1 MGKSSGDADARHLE
15 SAAVPP
21 AGLAAAGLR
30 PNCWWLDL
38 RARPLAMWGLLL
50 VASGL
55 VHAGIWAVTGG
66 SWEGPVT
73 WRKPILFGISGGL
86 TSLSMGWAW
95 SHLPRW
101 RFDPLL
107 ARSATLALVF
117 EVALIDLQCWR
128 GMASHFN
135 RTTRLDSLLYDAM
148 GLLILWVTA
157 VIVMITVRFF
167 RQPVSLPTAML
178 LAVRAGLVYLV
189 ISCLLGIW
197 VGINGDL
204 RVQQGLPPEQ
214 FGQAGVPKFPHGV
227 VIHALQWLPLLAW
240 ATTRANFSAT
250 TQLRLVS
257 LASRATGLLLVYAL
271 AATLLGYPR
280 FQAPP
285 QLLALFGV
293 AVIGLGVTFTIAAL
307 GLLRRF
313 IQDGFSPPPPEP
325 PV

>member
-1 MGKSSGDADARHLE
+1 MGEPSGDADTHHLGTAQVSAVGL
-15 SAAVPP
+15 SAA
-21 AGLAAAGLR
+21 GSKHES
-30 PNCWWLDL
+30 WWLDL

-55 VHAGIWAVTGG
+55 VHAGLWAITGG
-66 SWEGPVT
+66 PWEGPVT

-95 SHLPRW
+95 SNLPRW
-101 RFDPLL
+101 RFDTLL
-107 ARSATLALVF
+107 ARSATLALVV

-128 GMASHFN
+128 GVASHFN

-148 GLLILWVTA
+148 GLLILWVTG
-157 VIVMITVRFF
+157 VIIVITVRFF
-167 RQPVSLPTAML
+167 RQPVSLPADML
-178 LAVRAGLVYLV
+178 LAVRTGLVYLV

-197 VGINGDL
+197 VGSNGDL
-204 RVQQGLPPEQ
+204 RVQAGLQPEQ
-214 FGQAGVPKFPHGV
+214 FGPAGVPKFPHGV

-240 ATTRANFSAT
+240 ATARANFSAAT
-250 TQLRLVS
+250 RLRLVS
-257 LASRATGLLLVYAL
+257 LASRATGLLLVYAV

-293 AVIGLGVTFTIAAL
+293 AVMGLGVTFTIAAL
-307 GLLRRF
+307 GLARRLMHG
-313 IQDGFSPPPPEP
+313 GFSPPLPEQ

>member
-1 MGKSSGDADARHLE
+1 MGKPSGDADARHLA
-15 SAAVPP
+15 SAPLPSADLAP
-21 AGLAAAGLR
+21 AGFTPDR
-30 PNCWWLDL
+30 WWLDL
-38 RARPLAMWGLLL
+38 RARPLALWGVLL

-55 VHAGIWAVTGG
+55 VHAGIWAITGG
-66 SWEGPVT
+66 PWEGPVT

-86 TSLSMGWAW
+86 TSLSTGWAW
-95 SHLPRW
+95 SRLPPW
-101 RFDPLL
+101 RLDPFL
-107 ARSATLALVF
+107 ARSATLALVV

-128 GMASHFN
+128 GVASHFN

-240 ATTRANFSAT
+240 ATTRADFSAGT
-250 TQLRLVS
+250 RLRLVS

-285 QLLALFGV
+285 QLLALFAV
-293 AVIGLGVTFTIAAL
+293 AVIGLGVTFMIAAL
-307 GLLRRF
+307 GLARRLM
-313 IQDGFSPPPPEP
+313 QDGFSPPPPEP
-325 PV
+325 PI